1 MFLKGKLMRRDG
13 IVYKT
18 VLSKLMFAGSLLAAF
33 SGQAVAAESEVTI
46 LSAKVD
52 TLTMLLVGV
61 IVAGL
66 VACALVAFV
75 ARKSFSSKMDLL
87 AQAMTLLAKGGN
99 EKARALVG
107 GNKFGNASDALNQIV
122 SRVGELE
129 KSVADNES
137 VASKAESKAK
147 RALEE
152 ASLAREQGEAA
163 RCQGLLSASRTLD
176 ISVQGIR
183 EEARRLG
190 VASEQA
196 QSGATEQQQ
205 FITSAVSAMEEMNM
219 AVGESAANAEA
230 AALDAENAQE
240 FARKGAEVVSRTL
253 ASISS
258 VSGNSQALAD
268 RVAGLGEQAQGV
280 GQIMGVINDIADQTN
295 LLALNAAIE
304 AARAGE
310 AGRGFAVVADEVRKL
325 AEKTVDAT
333 RDVGV
338 AIEGIQAQVSQTI
351 AGVKQMAGQADEA
364 ADLAGQSGEALSEI
378 VNIAGTSADRIRSI
392 ASAASQQ
399 SVASEEVTRTITEV
413 HSISE
418 TTGREMRAS
427 TASLDALRERVE
439 ELATMTEV
447 FRLVGNGSVQNVIS
461 ALASSPDILSGERER
476 QEKAA
481 RRALKENDFLELLY
495 ITDENGRQTVSNMGG
510 RVMDFKEDKKAFGTN
525 WGNRPWFTG
534 PVETK
539 TFSVSDVYV
548 SSASGES
555 CITVSGPF
563 FDSRGKVKGVIAADV
578 RVSV

>member
-1 MFLKGKLMRRDG
+1 MLALCSLMTLPG
-13 IVYKT
+13 HA
-18 VLSKLMFAGSLLAAF
+18 M
-33 SGQAVAAESEVTI
+33 AAESEVTI
-46 LSAKVD
+46 LSARVD
-52 TLTMLLVGV
+52 TLTTLLAVV
-61 IVAGL
+61 VVVAL
-66 VACALVAFV
+66 VACALVVIISKKNFA
-75 ARKSFSSKMDLL
+75 SKMSILS
-87 AQAMTLLAKGGN
+87 QAMTLLAQGGN
-99 EKARALVG
+99 EKARALIE
-107 GNKFGNASDALNQIV
+107 GNKFGKAYDALNQIV

-129 KSVADNES
+129 KKAVDNES
-137 VASKAESKAK
+137 VASKAEAKAK

-163 RCQGLLSASRTLD
+163 RCQGLLSAARTLD

-183 EEARRLG
+183 DESKRLG

-196 QSGATEQQQ
+196 QSGAIEQQQ
-205 FITSAVSAMEEMNM
+205 FISSAVSAMEEMNM
-219 AVGESAANAEA
+219 AVSESAANAEA
-230 AALDAENAQE
+230 AAQDAEHAQE
-240 FARKGAEVVSRTL
+240 FARKGAEVVSRTM

-268 RVAGLGEQAQGV
+268 RVASLGEQAQGV
-280 GQIMGVINDIADQTN
+280 GQIMSVINDIADQTN

-338 AIEGIQAQVSQTI
+338 AIEGIQAQVAQTI
-351 AGVKQMAGQADEA
+351 TGVEQMAGQADEA
-364 ADLAGQSGEALSEI
+364 ADLAGQSGDALSEI
-378 VNIAGTSADRIRSI
+378 VTIAGTSADRIRSI

-399 SVASEEVTRTITEV
+399 SVASEEVTRTITEI

-418 TTGREMRAS
+418 STGQEMRAS
-427 TASLDALRERVE
+427 TAAVASLRERVE

-447 FRLVGNGSVQNVIS
+447 FRLVGNGSVQNVITT
-461 ALASSPDILSGERER
+461 LASSADILSGERER

-481 RRALKENDFLELLY
+481 RRALKEHDFLELLY
-495 ITDENGRQTVSNMGG
+495 ITDESGRQTISNMGG
-510 RVMDFKEDKKAFGTN
+510 RVMDFKEDKQAFGTN
-525 WGNRPWFTG
+525 WKERSWYIG

-548 SSASGES
+548 SSASGEN

-578 RVSV
+578 RISV